1 MESIETEFVR
11 IDQFWTL
18 SPCMHLC
25 AFVMNSPPPSPS
37 IRALWTAPNCSA
49 LDWIGR
55 NFPTIQN
62 SSEKRKTSLFN
73 EIGLKKRAI
82 RKGHTRFFLFSF
94 LGFEI
99 GANRFSIEFCI
110 RKFNLFSQ
118 KCKRGTKKSR
128 QTWKSRLKVFWNLL
142 WDL

>member
-1 MESIETEFVR
+1 MENIETEFVR
-11 IDQFWTL
+11 IDQVWTL

-25 AFVMNSPPPSPS
+25 AFVINSPPPSS
-37 IRALWTAPNCSA
+37 SLRALWTAPNCSA

-62 SSEKRKTSLFN
+62 SPEKKKKPLFN
-73 EIGLKKRAI
+73 EIGLKKMAI
-82 RKGHTRFFLFSF
+82 GKRHTSFFLFSS

-99 GANRFSIEFCI
+99 GANRFIIKFCI
-110 RKFNLFSQ
+110 RKSNLFSQ
-118 KCKRGTKKSR
+118 KCKLGTKKSR
-128 QTWKSRLKVFWNLL
+128 QTWKSRLKVFWNVL